1 MARGRAARKGS
12 PNVSDRRLH
21 ASVWLVFF
29 VNGAVLSSWAPRIP
43 DVATAL
49 SISDAHLGA
58 ALLAIAAGAIP
69 AMAAAGPLAR
79 RLPVTWVCLAAVS
92 LFAAGLPLIGFAGN
106 VVALAGALMLLGAAS
121 GLCDVTMNVLGIA
134 LQHHRRRPLLSGLH
148 SGYSLGVLF
157 GASGA
162 VAATLLGASVTVHFG
177 VVAGVLL
184 VMSAAA
190 APAILRFSAYTITLN
205 SGSRPAASPR
215 RRLLVPVVVV
225 VLAISG
231 LLAEG
236 LITDWSALLLTR
248 DMDAAASQGATTLTL
263 FSLAMFVSRAS
274 ADRLLRLADERTLL
288 TAAALITATSITIAA
303 LTANAWAMTAAII
316 LTGLALGPVFP
327 LAIGRASHHGDP
339 ARTTARV
346 SILGYTAYLAGPPLI
361 GLCAQGIGL
370 PAAFTLTAILAAAGI
385 LLTAAPPNSGPAS
398 GDPPAPRHPR

>member
-1 MARGRAARKGS
+1 M
-12 PNVSDRRLH
+12 SDRRLH
-21 ASVWLVFF
+21 ASVWLAFF

-49 SISDAHLGA
+49 SISDAHLGV
-58 ALLAIAAGAIP
+58 ALLGIAAGAIP
-69 AMAAAGPLAR
+69 AMAAAGPLTR
-79 RLPVTWVCLAAVS
+79 QVPVTWVCLAAVS
-92 LFAAGLPLIGFAGN
+92 LFAVGLPLIGFAGN
-106 VVALAGALMLLGAAS
+106 VVALAGVLMLLGAAS
-121 GLCDVTMNVLGIA
+121 GLCDVTMNVLCIA

-162 VAATLLGASVTVHFG
+162 VAATLLGASVTVHFT
-177 VVAGVLL
+177 VVSGVLL

-190 APAILRFSAYTITLN
+190 APAILQFGAGTITPN
-205 SGSRPAASPR
+205 SGSHSGSQPAASPR
-215 RRLLVPVVVV
+215 RSRLVPVVVV

-274 ADRLLRLADERTLL
+274 ADGLLRLAGERTLL
-288 TAAALITATSITIAA
+288 TAAAIITATSITITA

-316 LTGLALGPVFP
+316 LTGLCLGPVFP

-385 LLTAAPPNSGPAS
+385 LLTAARPEQWT
-398 GDPPAPRHPR
+398 RER

>member
-58 ALLAIAAGAIP
+58 ALLGIAAGAIP

-79 RLPVTWVCLAAVS
+79 RLPVTGVC
-92 LFAAGLPLIGFAGN
+92 
-106 VVALAGALMLLGAAS
+106 LGAAS

-162 VAATLLGASVTVHFG
+162 VAATLLGATVTMHFT
-177 VVAGVLL
+177 VVSGVLL

-205 SGSRPAASPR
+205 SGSRPAASPPR
-215 RRLLVPVVVV
+215 SRLVPVVVV

-236 LITDWSALLLTR
+236 LITDWSALLLIR

-274 ADRLLRLADERTLL
+274 ADRLLRLAGERTLL

-316 LTGLALGPVFP
+316 LTGLCLGPVFP

-346 SILGYTAYLAGPPLI
+346 SILGYTAYLAGPPMI

-385 LLTAAPPNSGPAS
+385 LLTAAPPNNGPAS